1 MTRARWLVTKIYK
14 HYTFAQSK
22 SKKNFVIMN
31 QDTRQKAIFSVEKN
45 FYKLLN
51 NANFGIECSSNID
64 NCDFGPIY
72 NEIGEVGYVK
82 KCDSIFDNIK
92 YSDFS
97 NINIMKEEIEEKYSK
112 LILALDLEDLTFEAK
127 KYSLKNRKEQV
138 LDVVNSINK
147 HRKKIGK
154 KITYNNIKDK
164 IKNVL
169 KSKTTKMLIDFS
181 VEESASLKSFVIKK
195 TIRQK

>member
-1 MTRARWLVTKIYK
+1 
-14 HYTFAQSK
+14 
-22 SKKNFVIMN
+22 MN
-31 QDTRQKAIFSVEKN
+31 QDSRQKAIFSVEKN

-64 NCDFGPIY
+64 NCDFEPIY

-169 KSKTTKMLIDFS
+169 KSKTTKTLIDFS